1 MSIRAIYE
9 DGVLK
14 PLERLPIK
22 EGTEVNVDVYPGEQP
37 KRKESKRKSV
47 KDFAAYG
54 MWKDRTDFKD
64 GVDYVNQIRKYR
76 REPDPGSKRS
86 RMPHLIDTD
95 IPVHY
100 VRHLEAGAN

>member
-22 EGTEVNVDVYPGEQP
+22 EGTEVNVDVYPVEQP

-76 REPDPGSKRS
+76 REPDPASK
-86 RMPHLIDTD
+86 
-95 IPVHY
+95 
-100 VRHLEAGAN
+100 